1 MKKLGLVLSG
11 GSAYGFAHIG
21 VLEVLEKNHINFD
34 VVTGTSMGAIVG
46 GLYACGIGA
55 EKMKEI
61 LTSFTQNKIV
71 DVNIFGLID
80 GGLVYGKKILRYFKK
95 FVDDKKIEDCE
106 KKFACVA
113 TDLVAGE
120 EVVLNSGSIAEAMRA
135 SMSVPGL
142 FKPVRKGK
150 KVLVDGGLCNNLP
163 VKLARELGADKVVSV
178 DVTSY
183 YKKENQLKTPLDVL
197 ISGMNLSVARTMS
210 DIKDKGDVYLHIE
223 QPRTAFTKLTREN
236 AMISIN
242 YGKKVAKAML
252 PEIKNLMKD

>member
-1 MKKLGLVLSG
+1 
-11 GSAYGFAHIG
+11 
-21 VLEVLEKNHINFD
+21 
-34 VVTGTSMGAIVG
+34 
-46 GLYACGIGA
+46 
-55 EKMKEI
+55 
-61 LTSFTQNKIV
+61 
-71 DVNIFGLID
+71 
-80 GGLVYGKKILRYFKK
+80 
-95 FVDDKKIEDCE
+95 
-106 KKFACVA
+106 
-113 TDLVAGE
+113 
-120 EVVLNSGSIAEAMRA
+120 
-135 SMSVPGL
+135 
-142 FKPVRKGK
+142 
-150 KVLVDGGLCNNLP
+150 

-197 ISGMNLSVARTMS
+197 ISGMNLSVARTMF